1 MGKFSGW
8 LLAVDFDDT
17 LRPEEPGAEAVPEAN
32 RQAAEYFMAQG
43 GLFTIATGRD
53 LCSYLHIR
61 PLFAHNA
68 PVILGNGAVLYD
80 PEEGRV
86 LEERLLPPECG
97 QDLRE
102 FMNAFP
108 RAGVEIHRGAEV
120 SVCRENECL
129 REHLRRMGAAIRP
142 AEAAKIPLP
151 WNKVVLLFDGAFSGR
166 CPEAH
171 AAAAWIAE
179 HFPGRYEAV
188 PSGALVDVV
197 AAGCDK
203 GEGLR
208 RLAERLGVERSRVV
222 SVGDSWND
230 LPMLRTAGRAFAPA
244 GAVEGVLREACVTE
258 VGLCP
263 VCIRDVVERLEDEL
277 RK

>member
-8 LLAVDFDDT
+8 LLAADFDDT
-17 LRPEEPGAEAVPEAN
+17 LRPERPGVEAVPEEN
-32 RQAAEYFMAQG
+32 RRAVEYFIAQG
-43 GLFTIATGRD
+43 GFFTIATGRD
-53 LCSYLHIR
+53 LRSYLHIR

-102 FMNAFP
+102 FMDAFP
-108 RAGVEIHRGAEV
+108 LAGVEIHRGAEV
-120 SVCRENECL
+120 SACRENECL
-129 REHLRRMGAAIRP
+129 REHLRSMGAAICP
-142 AEAAKIPLP
+142 AEAAGVPQP
-151 WNKVVLLFDGAFSGR
+151 WNKVVLLFDGASSGC

-171 AAAAWIAE
+171 DGAAWIKE

-188 PSGALVDVV
+188 PSGPLVDVV

-203 GEGLR
+203 GAGLR
-208 RLAERLGVERSRVV
+208 RLAERLGVKRSRVV

-244 GAVEGVLREACVTE
+244 GAAEDVLREAFVTA
-258 VGLCP
+258 VGPCP
-263 VCIRDVVERLEDEL
+263 VCIRDVVERLENDL
-277 RK
+277 